1 MIGGIV
7 GGAIGGPPAV
17 LPPFS
22 LSAAGVNLLKSQLRA
37 GVFHFC

>member
-7 GGAIGGPPAV
+7 GGAIGVPPAV
-17 LPPFS
+17 LPPFFR
-22 LSAAGVNLLKSQLRA
+22 SAAGMNLLKSQLRA